1 MKVNK
6 AAFDETLGKLLKAP
20 PLPLS
25 EIPRTRPATKRRK
38 PAKTRKAR

>member
-6 AAFDETLGKLLKAP
+6 AAFDSVLGKLLKAT

-25 EIPRTRPATKRRK
+25 KIGGKRK
-38 PAKTRKAR
+38 PAKKKTAR